1 MLGQIINYI
10 LNLGAAIFL
19 PIIMIIIG
27 LIFKM
32 PAKRA
37 IISGITLGV
46 AFTGMS
52 LVLDFMFGTI
62 SPVAQALVERTG
74 LQLNAVDVGWTP
86 MSAIAWAWPYALLMF
101 PIQIVVNLLLIGF
114 KWTDTL
120 NVDMW
125 NVWGKIFTATMVN
138 AISGNLI
145 FGFVAAIIQIVFELK
160 MADANHERIQK
171 LTGIPGV
178 TCTHYMTFQCAL
190 MSPVNKALDKI
201 PGLGGRSLDSDRLKD
216 KIGIFGENSVMGLL
230 VGILLAVIAGYSVSD
245 TLNVGIKVSA
255 SLVLFP
261 MVAKLFMQALQPIS
275 DYASNYM
282 KNKYKD
288 REIQIGLDW
297 PFMAGKSEIWVV
309 SIILVPLE
317 IALAFLFA
325 KLGWSSVLPLAG
337 IVNIIVVVPALIV
350 TNGDII
356 KMIILS
362 ILFTPTYLLVSSRFA
377 EAVTA
382 LARQVGTIDIPAGQ
396 FITYFGIE
404 APIFRW
410 AISEAFAFNIVGIV
424 SFAAFVGL
432 FIVYVKKS
440 MSKKQVEVENN

>member
-1 MLGQIINYI
+1 MLGQIVNYI
-10 LNLGAAIFL
+10 LGLGAAIFL

-32 PAKRA
+32 PKKRA

-74 LQLNAVDVGWTP
+74 IQLNSVDVGWTP

-101 PIQIVVNLLLIGF
+101 PIQIVINLVLIGF

-138 AISGNLI
+138 AISGSLI
-145 FGFVAAIIQIVFELK
+145 FGFLAAVIQIVIELK
-160 MADANHERIQK
+160 MADANHERIQS

-190 MSPVNKALDKI
+190 MAPVNKILDSI
-201 PGLGGRSLDSDRLKD
+201 PALGGKSFNSDSLRE

-230 VGILLAVIAGYSVSD
+230 VGSLLAIIAGYGLSEI
-245 TLNVGIKVSA
+245 LNVGIKVSA

-261 MVAKLFMQALQPIS
+261 MVAKLFMQSLQPIS

-297 PFMAGKSEIWVV
+297 PFMAGRSEIWVV
-309 SIILVPLE
+309 SIILVPIE

-325 KLGWSSVLPLAG
+325 KFGWTSVLPLAG
-337 IVNIIVVVPALIV
+337 IVNVIVVVPALIV

-356 KMIILS
+356 KMTILS
-362 ILFTPTYLLVSSRFA
+362 VLFTPAYLFVSSVFA
-377 EAVTA
+377 PAVTE
-382 LARQVGTIDIPAGQ
+382 LAKQVGTIEIPAGQ
-396 FITYFGIE
+396 FITYFGVE

-410 AISEAFAFNIVGIV
+410 AISEAFAFNIVGII
-424 SFAAFVGL
+424 A
-432 FIVYVKKS
+432 IVIFFSLSVIYIKNSMKNKK
-440 MSKKQVEVENN
+440 VDE

>member
-138 AISGNLI
+138 AISGSLI

-178 TCTHYMTFQCAL
+178 TCTHYMTFQCTL
-190 MSPVNKALDKI
+190 MAPISKLLDKV
-201 PGLGGRSLDSDRLKD
+201 PGLGG
-216 KIGIFGENSVMGLL
+216 
-230 VGILLAVIAGYSVSD
+230 VSH
-245 TLNVGIKVSA
+245 
-255 SLVLFP
+255 
-261 MVAKLFMQALQPIS
+261 
-275 DYASNYM
+275 
-282 KNKYKD
+282 
-288 REIQIGLDW
+288 
-297 PFMAGKSEIWVV
+297 
-309 SIILVPLE
+309 
-317 IALAFLFA
+317 
-325 KLGWSSVLPLAG
+325 
-337 IVNIIVVVPALIV
+337 
-350 TNGDII
+350 
-356 KMIILS
+356 
-362 ILFTPTYLLVSSRFA
+362 
-377 EAVTA
+377 
-382 LARQVGTIDIPAGQ
+382 
-396 FITYFGIE
+396 
-404 APIFRW
+404 
-410 AISEAFAFNIVGIV
+410 
-424 SFAAFVGL
+424 
-432 FIVYVKKS
+432 
-440 MSKKQVEVENN
+440 

>member
-138 AISGNLI
+138 AISGSLI

-201 PGLGGRSLDSDRLKD
+201 PGLGGRSLDSDSLKD

-230 VGILLAVIAGYSVSD
+230 VGMLLAVIAGYSVSD

-297 PFMAGKSEIWVV
+297 PFMAGRSEIWVV

-337 IVNIIVVVPALIV
+337 IVNVIVVVPALIV

-362 ILFTPTYLLVSSRFA
+362 ILFTPIYLLVSSRFA

-396 FITYFGIE
+396 FITYFGVE

-410 AISEAFAFNIVGIV
+410 AISEAFAFNLVGIV
-424 SFAAFVGL
+424 SFVAFVGL
-432 FIVYVKKS
+432 FIVYVKKAI
-440 MSKKQVEVENN
+440 SKKQLEEENN